1 MRTSVQCGIRA
12 ILLGA
17 ALAVGPGGRAACFD
31 LTGLQDY
38 AAQTPNVHGVVR
50 IHDSEL
56 TQPLVHLWQDRFLK
70 LHPLVRYKEYTVPAW
85 FNGLCADTADLA
97 VAGRRAY
104 LTELKAFE
112 SIYGYPMTEI
122 VFATGGVHKPE
133 GNTTRLVNFFPQD
146 KPLTGPP
153 PAPPPRRLRA

>member
-1 MRTSVQCGIRA
+1 MRHSVQGGIRA

-17 ALAVGPGGRAACFD
+17 ALALGSVGRGEGSG
-31 LTGLQDY
+31 LTGLPGY
-38 AAQTPNVHGVVR
+38 SAQTPNVHGVVR

-104 LTELKAFE
+104 LTELNAFE
-112 SIYGYPMTEI
+112 SSFGIP
-122 VFATGGVHKPE
+122 VSV
-133 GNTTRLVNFFPQD
+133 
-146 KPLTGPP
+146 
-153 PAPPPRRLRA
+153 